1 MKTEKTNSNW
11 WAFFVNGLIAIIYGV
26 FAIINSGEL
35 VKTLLT
41 VSGIATAIAGLFC
54 LFVALHRKKNMN
66 AYGMP
71 LFESIVM
78 IVFGTVTAI
87 WPQKIAE
94 LLVFVIAFWTIIIGA
109 FQLVSVLRL
118 KGLTNKGFFIFS
130 AILSITFGI
139 ILIFNP
145 FESAEVFITVT
156 GIIALVFGI
165 IVLMFA
171 FSVRRLERA
180 KIKTSKKAS
189 ADAEVVLTHKDENI

>member
-11 WAFFVNGLIAIIYGV
+11 WAFFVNSLIAIIYGV

-35 VKTLLT
+35 VKILLT
-41 VSGIATAIAGLFC
+41 ASGIIIAVAGLIC

-66 AYGMP
+66 SYGML

-78 IVFGTVTAI
+78 IVFGAVTAI

-145 FESAEVFITVT
+145 FESAKVFITVT

-171 FSVRRLERA
+171 FSIRRLERA
-180 KIKTSKKAS
+180 KIKTNKKGFRRC
-189 ADAEVVLTHKDENI
+189 